1 MDRVEP
7 SVDSPAGAGEP
18 NASPRRQR
26 QTSPDGPVLDL
37 EGVVVHVKSAREEEG
52 LLVALEELE
61 GLVHGNM
68 VPDEVGGNV
77 VAVLLDRV
85 GSVEKENRLKIF
97 SLLRSLASQNDVI
110 KEKMA
115 EIGSLSVIVPSLIRE
130 ITESRAAAG
139 LLSDLLGVS
148 SVSRRMGRVQ
158 GCILMLVTLL
168 NGEDHLASADAR
180 KILDALSVHTQNVL
194 LMAEAGYFKPML
206 HYLKRGSDMN
216 KILMATAISRTELTE
231 QKKVALGDG
240 SIGPLTEMF
249 TSGKLEAKLCA
260 LAAIQ
265 KLCSS
270 GVNVERLIEA
280 GFVTPLLQLLYS
292 VTSVQMTLRE
302 PAAALLASMAE
313 SRSILKRRSLVRRML
328 SLLSTSNSVI
338 QSHLLRALNNIASH
352 PRSLKMR
359 LEMKEN
365 GAVEL
370 LLPLLLEDT
379 ELRRLALRILFNIS
393 RDLDLTA
400 ELTGSHLDLLVNV
413 ITTSRD
419 QDQKAAACG
428 VLSNIPTSDKKSTE
442 ALSRANLLPVLLSLL
457 EETISSSSTPS
468 SALALEGITGVLTR
482 FTVPWDKNLQ
492 RTAAELGAIPLLVR
506 LLSEEK
512 ASPVVRSR
520 AATSLAQLS
529 QNSLSL
535 SKAKAARWACVPSS
549 ETFCQVHG
557 CRCSP
562 RTTFCIEKA
571 GAVPPLI
578 QILLSG
584 ERGADEAALEALA
597 TLLQDE
603 TCESG
608 IDVLEKNSG
617 VHAIIR
623 VLQLGSPR
631 AQEKALWILER
642 VFRNEGCRGRYGPAA
657 QVLLIDLARE
667 GNHSLKPMI
676 GQILA
681 HLQLLPLQ
689 PNYF

>member
-270 GVNVERLIEA
+270 GVN
-280 GFVTPLLQLLYS
+280 LLYS

-571 GAVPPLI
+571 GA
-578 QILLSG
+578 
-584 ERGADEAALEALA
+584 RGADEAALEALA